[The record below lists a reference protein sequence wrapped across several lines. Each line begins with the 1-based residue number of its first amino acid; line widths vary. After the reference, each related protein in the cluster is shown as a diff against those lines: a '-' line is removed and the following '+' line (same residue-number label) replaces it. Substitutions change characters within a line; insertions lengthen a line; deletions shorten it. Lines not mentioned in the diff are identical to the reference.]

1 MGNDMAKPKKIEDI
15 KPPKKNDVFLK
26 GNHTAHGAVP
36 AVRKTESNNTNAT
49 AATSATHGSVG
60 PESAPR
66 NATRAFSVR
75 QEEQVSVNLPMAELM
90 NYLQVVAHN
99 SSNLPMTRRDDP
111 ELGRIVST
119 LSTEEYAKK
128 SEAFVPSDFRVI
140 AGSFKSYKKVWDLP
154 TSEEY
159 NPADGVQEPGRS
171 HGGAC
176 TNSLLKTLYDA
187 ENEPDD
193 SATVQYTASNL
204 FKDDDDMTV
213 NTVAESLAR
222 HHLHDNFSFQM
233 SASSQLS
240 WVQLLTKMKAEMEN
254 AGYFQVPIITSSR
267 KLDLMQPF
275 QIVPADFDPLKNT
288 KRALLIG
295 CNYDGVEGAQIKAS
309 HDDVKSMQV
318 GILFFYYI
326 LDTFIIAQFSEQ
338 IFFFCCIGIC
348 RITLL
353 IFKGFLNTRK

>member
-1 MGNDMAKPKKIEDI
+1 MGNEMAKPKKLADS
-15 KPPKKNDVFLK
+15 KSLTKKSSVLGK
-26 GNHTAHGAVP
+26 GLHAPGKEAVP
-36 AVRKTESNNTNAT
+36 GVRKTASSNTNVT
-49 AATSATHGSVG
+49 ANTSATHGSA
-60 PESAPR
+60 PENTPK

-90 NYLQVVAHN
+90 NYLQLVASN

-128 SEAFVPSDFRVI
+128 SEAFVPSDFRII

-176 TNSLLKTLYDA
+176 TNSFLKTLYDA
-187 ENEPDD
+187 ENDQDD
-193 SATVQYTASNL
+193 CATVQYTASNL

-222 HHLHDNFSFQM
+222 HHLHDNFSFSM
-233 SASSQLS
+233 SATSQLS

-254 AGYFQVPIITSSR
+254 TGYFQVPILTSSR
-267 KLDLMQPF
+267 KLDLTQPF
-275 QIVPADFDPLKNT
+275 QIVPPDFDPLKNT

-295 CNYDGVEGAQIKAS
+295 CNYDGTEGAQIKAS

-318 GILFFYYI
+318 CILFWDFFRCMHPYYLLSTIDKSFYYFHNVS
-326 LDTFIIAQFSEQ
+326 TTNS
-338 IFFFCCIGIC
+338 
-348 RITLL
+348 RITL
-353 IFKGFLNTRK
+353 

>member
-1 MGNDMAKPKKIEDI
+1 
-15 KPPKKNDVFLK
+15 
-26 GNHTAHGAVP
+26 
-36 AVRKTESNNTNAT
+36 
-49 AATSATHGSVG
+49 
-60 PESAPR
+60 
-66 NATRAFSVR
+66 
-75 QEEQVSVNLPMAELM
+75 MAELM
-90 NYLQVVAHN
+90 NYLQLVASN

-128 SEAFVPSDFRVI
+128 SEAFVPSDFRII

-176 TNSLLKTLYDA
+176 TNSFLKTLYDA
-187 ENEPDD
+187 ENDQDD
-193 SATVQYTASNL
+193 CATVQYTASNL

-222 HHLHDNFSFQM
+222 HHLHDNFSFSM
-233 SASSQLS
+233 SATSQLS

-254 AGYFQVPIITSSR
+254 TGYFQVPMLTSSR
-267 KLDLMQPF
+267 KLDLTQPF
-275 QIVPADFDPLKNT
+275 HIVPPDFDSLKNT

-295 CNYDGVEGAQIKAS
+295 CNYDGTEGAQIKAS

-318 GILFFYYI
+318 CIFIL
-326 LDTFIIAQFSEQ
+326 E
-338 IFFFCCIGIC
+338 
-348 RITLL
+348 
-353 IFKGFLNTRK
+353 FLAA